1 MAFCSNCG
9 NQLEGN
15 ERFCV
20 KCGSD
25 VSAKTGAEPAGPVA
39 PAGGAGPR
47 LVPSTPM
54 QPVPPVTAMPGPY
67 AAPGAMPA
75 SYAAPVPVPVQVAI
89 AQQPPAKKGVTFGTL
104 AVVAALALGGYY
116 YYTHDYMKDHPP
128 AASKSQPQ
136 TGTAAAL
143 GKQQAFDAHWQTVNG
158 YVQLSNGKWTNNA
171 NVAVQTS
178 TLECDQYDLSG
189 NLLDQM
195 RTTLNGPV
203 QPGGTDTFN
212 PFTVGAVANHL
223 NRVTCTILYAK
234 AVGQ

>member
-1 MAFCSNCG
+1 MAFCGNCG

-25 VSAKTGAEPAGPVA
+25 VSAKSGAASGA
-39 PAGGAGPR
+39 AAAGGGTGPR
-47 LVPSTPM
+47 AVPSTPV
-54 QPVPPVTAMPGPY
+54 QPMAPMPGAY
-67 AAPGAMPA
+67 AAPGPMAMPPGA
-75 SYAAPVPVPVQVAI
+75 MPVPIAV
-89 AQQPPAKKGVTFGTL
+89 AQQPPVKKGVTFGTL
-104 AVVAALALGGYY
+104 VVLSAVALGGYY
-116 YYTHDYMKDHPP
+116 YYTHYYVKSHPP
-128 AASKSQPQ
+128 AAAKSQSQ
-136 TGTAAAL
+136 GGTAAAL

-158 YVQLSNGKWTNNA
+158 YVQLSNGKWTNNS
-171 NVAVQTS
+171 NVAIQTS
-178 TLECDQYDLSG
+178 TLECDQYDSGG

-203 QPGGTDTFN
+203 QPGATDTFN
-212 PFTVGAVANHL
+212 PFTVGAVASNL

>member
-1 MAFCSNCG
+1 MAFCGNCG
-9 NQLEGN
+9 NQLESD

-20 KCGSD
+20 KCGND
-25 VSAKTGAEPAGPVA
+25 VSAKTGASGPVA
-39 PAGGAGPR
+39 STSAAGPR
-47 LVPSTPM
+47 VVPSMPM
-54 QPVPPVTAMPGPY
+54 QPVQPMTAMPGMS
-67 AAPGAMPA
+67 APGPI
-75 SYAAPVPVPVQVAI
+75 PVPMAI

-116 YYTHDYMKDHPP
+116 YYTHYRVKDHPP
-128 AASKSQPQ
+128 AAAKSQPQ
-136 TGTAAAL
+136 GGTAAAL

-158 YVQLSNGKWTNNA
+158 FVQLSNGKWTNNA
-171 NVAVQTS
+171 NVVIQSS
-178 TLECDQYDLSG
+178 TLECDQYDAGG

-212 PFTVGAVANHL
+212 PFNVGAVANNL
-223 NRVTCTILYAK
+223 NRVTCTIMYAK

>member
-15 ERFCV
+15 ERFCS

-25 VSAKTGAEPAGPVA
+25 VSAKSGAAAAGPVA
-39 PAGGAGPR
+39 TAGGAGPR
-47 LVPSTPM
+47 AVPSTPV
-54 QPVPPVTAMPGPY
+54 QPVQPFQPV
-67 AAPGAMPA
+67 
-75 SYAAPVPVPVQVAI
+75 APVPGAYAGPGAIPPGAIPVPVGV

-104 AVVAALALGGYY
+104 AILVVLALGGYY
-116 YYTHDYMKDHPP
+116 YYTHYYVKNHPP
-128 AASKSQPQ
+128 ASAKSQPQ
-136 TGTAAAL
+136 SGTAAAL

-158 YVQLSNGKWTNNA
+158 FVQLSNGKWTNNA
-171 NVAVQTS
+171 NVAIQSS
-178 TLECDQYDLSG
+178 TLECDQYDSGG

-195 RTTLNGPV
+195 RSTLNGPV

-212 PFTVGAVANHL
+212 PFNVGAVANNL

>member
-25 VSAKTGAEPAGPVA
+25 VSAKTGAAGPVA
-39 PAGGAGPR
+39 SASAAGPR
-47 LVPSTPM
+47 VVPSMPM
-54 QPVPPVTAMPGPY
+54 QPVQPMTAMPGPY
-67 AAPGAMPA
+67 AAPGPI
-75 SYAAPVPVPVQVAI
+75 PVPMAI

-116 YYTHDYMKDHPP
+116 YYTHYYVKDHPP
-128 AASKSQPQ
+128 AAAKSQPQ
-136 TGTAAAL
+136 GGTAAAL

-158 YVQLSNGKWTNNA
+158 FVQLSNGKWTNNA
-171 NVAVQTS
+171 NVAIQSS
-178 TLECDQYDLSG
+178 TLECDQYDAGG

-203 QPGGTDTFN
+203 
-212 PFTVGAVANHL
+212 
-223 NRVTCTILYAK
+223 
-234 AVGQ
+234 

>member
-25 VSAKTGAEPAGPVA
+25 VSAKTGAAAGPVA
-39 PAGGAGPR
+39 SASAAGPR
-47 LVPSTPM
+47 VVPSMPM
-54 QPVPPVTAMPGPY
+54 QPVQPMTAMPGPY
-67 AAPGAMPA
+67 AAPGPI
-75 SYAAPVPVPVQVAI
+75 PVPMAI

-116 YYTHDYMKDHPP
+116 YYTHYYVKDHPP
-128 AASKSQPQ
+128 AAAKSQPQ
-136 TGTAAAL
+136 GGTAAAL

-158 YVQLSNGKWTNNA
+158 FVQLSNGKWTNNA
-171 NVAVQTS
+171 NVAIQSS
-178 TLECDQYDLSG
+178 TLECDQYDAGG

-212 PFTVGAVANHL
+212 PFNVGAVANNL
-223 NRVTCTILYAK
+223 SRVTCTIMYAK